1 MLLIYQKNI
10 ILFNQIYP
18 LLSQGAKKI
27 KIPIIDTSDFPA
39 IAQKIGVYEKNTDE
53 KKYTYSDCGIFYL
66 PKRPYMLCIMARGD
80 HSTTSNHTREISKI
94 IYDYV
99 ESANTYTDR

>member
-53 KKYTYSDCGIFYL
+53 KNIHIQTVGYFIYLKGPICFVLWQEVITVLYQTTQEKYQ
-66 PKRPYMLCIMARGD
+66 K
-80 HSTTSNHTREISKI
+80 
-94 IYDYV
+94 
-99 ESANTYTDR
+99 